1 MRYSEIFDVP
11 EDALEAKGVFN
22 ADVDSDS
29 KLHIDPSLF
38 KGCKIPEFADAYNE
52 FNGYFAKI
60 FLGLVPYA
68 KDNQKVF
75 DLLVKRLSFREIA
88 NTCLGYSKSGTH
100 GSGIGGKLAIQI
112 AKTILEIYDIGIK
125 NPVVF
130 ELMPFFE
137 EGIGA
142 DRISDMSA
150 YLLIRKLIDYT
161 QRVCRELNIPMQ
173 ASVKL
178 DGKPIELPTYRNIGY
193 VFVPNEV
200 LCDLPT
206 ATSHDDI
213 DSVCYYNDMFR
224 RRICQAIGEQW
235 KDFKNASKSRIK
247 QLLLKNPDMFKDF
260 INEYENTKHLPYNF
274 VNDKKHVMGRCFS
287 SVIRGAAD
295 NKHIQITFNNQ
306 EQAKSAI
313 SLLSKCDQIA
323 RVSLSDS
330 EDEELRNRVLN
341 VVPIDFSKV
350 ADVEQIVNKTLQ
362 KFFLT
367 RTILKEETVAFP
379 AFEEIRQLI
388 IDELKKAVNTIYVC
402 VAWFTD
408 EELRDVLLTKLNE
421 GVDVRV
427 ITYQDG
433 VNKKH
438 GVDFKEIPNIKI
450 RGERGGIMHR
460 KYCIIDNHV
469 TISGSYNWTDNA
481 SEHNDEN
488 IEIIQDWNNANT
500 CTRQFLNDWNKNHD
514 I

>member
-1 MRYSEIFDVP
+1 MRYSEIFNVSA
-11 EDALEAKGVFN
+11 EALEAKGVFN

-29 KLHIDPSLF
+29 QLHIDPSLF
-38 KGCKIPEFADAYNE
+38 KDCVIPEFADAYNK
-52 FNGYFAKI
+52 FNGYFAK
-60 FLGLVPYA
+60 LYSGLVPYA
-68 KDNQKVF
+68 RDNQKFF
-75 DLLVKRLSFREIA
+75 DHLVKSLSFREIA

-100 GSGIGGKLAIQI
+100 GSGIGGKLAIQV
-112 AKTILEIYDIGIK
+112 AKTILDIYDIGIK

-150 YLLIRKLIDYT
+150 HLLIRNLIAYT
-161 QRVCRELNIPMQ
+161 QRVCRELDIPMQ
-173 ASVKL
+173 ASVRL
-178 DGKPIELPTYRNIGY
+178 NGKPIELPTYRNIGY
-193 VFVPNEV
+193 VFVPSEV

-206 ATSHDDI
+206 ATSYDDI
-213 DSVCYYNDMFR
+213 YSVCYYNDMFR

-235 KDFKNASKSRIK
+235 KDFKNVPKSRIK
-247 QLLLKNPDMFKDF
+247 EILLENPDMFMEF
-260 INEYENTKHLPYNF
+260 INEYENTKHSPYNF
-274 VNDKKHVMGRCFS
+274 VNDKKHVMGRCFFT
-287 SVIRGAAD
+287 VIRGTAD
-295 NKHIQITFNNQ
+295 NKYVQITFNNQ
-306 EQAKSAI
+306 EQAQSAI

-341 VVPIDFSKV
+341 VLPIDFSKV
-350 ADVEQIVNKTLQ
+350 ADVEQISNIALQ
-362 KFFLT
+362 KFFMT
-367 RTILKEETVAFP
+367 RTILSEETVVAP
-379 AFEEIRQLI
+379 AFADIKKIIIEELN
-388 IDELKKAVNTIYVC
+388 KAINTIFVC

-438 GVDFKEIPNIKI
+438 GVDLKEIPNIKI
-450 RGERGGIMHR
+450 RGERGGLMHR

-469 TISGSYNWTDNA
+469 AISGSYNWTDNA
-481 SEHNDEN
+481 NEHNDEN

>member
-38 KGCKIPEFADAYNE
+38 KDCKIPEFADAYNE

-75 DLLVKRLSFREIA
+75 NLLVKRLSFREIA
-88 NTCLGYSKSGTH
+88 NTCLGYSQSGTH
-100 GSGIGGKLAIQI
+100 GSGIGGKLANQV
-112 AKTILEIYDIGIK
+112 ANTILDIYDIGIK
-125 NPVVF
+125 NPIVF

-178 DGKPIELPTYRNIGY
+178 DGKPIELPTYRSIGY

-247 QLLLKNPDMFKDF
+247 QFLLENPDMFKDF

-306 EQAKSAI
+306 EQAQSALSILLKCDTIAKI
-313 SLLSKCDQIA
+313 SLL
-323 RVSLSDS
+323 DS
-330 EDEELRNRVLN
+330 ENEELRNRVLE
-341 VVPIDFSKV
+341 VVPKTSSTL
-350 ADVEQIVNKTLQ
+350 AEVERIINISLQ
-362 KFFLT
+362 KYFLK
-367 RTILKEETVAFP
+367 RTILKEETVTISAFSD
-379 AFEEIRQLI
+379 IKKII
-388 IDELKKAVNTIYVC
+388 IDELNKALNTIYVC

-408 EELRDVLLTKLNE
+408 EDLRDVLLKKIND

-427 ITYQDG
+427 ITYRDG

-488 IEIIQDWNNANT
+488 IEIIQDWNNANA
-500 CTRQFLNDWNKNHD
+500 CTRQFLNDWDKNK
-514 I
+514 

>member
-1 MRYSEIFDVP
+1 MRYSEIFNVP

-29 KLHIDPSLF
+29 QLHIDPSLF
-38 KGCKIPEFADAYNE
+38 KNCKIPEFADAYYE
-52 FNGYFAKI
+52 FNGYFAKL
-60 FLGLVPYA
+60 FSGLVPYA
-68 KDNQKVF
+68 RGNRKFF
-75 DLLVKRLSFREIA
+75 DQLVKRLSFREIA
-88 NTCLGYSKSGTH
+88 NTCLGYSQSGTH
-100 GSGIGGKLAIQI
+100 GSGIGGKM
-112 AKTILEIYDIGIK
+112 AKQVANTILDIYDVGIK
-125 NPVVF
+125 NPIVF

-150 YLLIRKLIDYT
+150 YLLIRKLISYT

-178 DGKPIELPTYRNIGY
+178 NGKPVELPTYRNIGY

-247 QLLLKNPDMFKDF
+247 QFLLENPDMFKEF
-260 INEYENTKHLPYNF
+260 LNEYENTKHLPYNF

-287 SVIRGAAD
+287 TVIRGAVD
-295 NKHIQITFNNQ
+295 NKHLQILFNNQ
-306 EQAKSAI
+306 EQAQSVLSI
-313 SLLSKCDQIA
+313 LSKCDAIT
-323 RVSLSDS
+323 RISLLDS
-330 EDEELRNRVLN
+330 ENEELKNRVLE
-341 VVPIDFSKV
+341 VIPKTSATIAEV
-350 ADVEQIVNKTLQ
+350 QQTVNSLLQ
-362 KFFLT
+362 KYFLT
-367 RTILKEETVAFP
+367 RTILKEETITVA
-379 AFEEIRQLI
+379 AFADIKKIIIEELN
-388 IDELKKAVNTIYVC
+388 KAINIIYVC

-408 EELRDVLLTKLNE
+408 EELRDVLLKKFND
-421 GVDVRV
+421 GVDVRI
-427 ITYQDG
+427 ITYRDG

-481 SEHNDEN
+481 SERNDEN
-488 IEIIQDWNNANT
+488 IEIIQDWNNANL
-500 CTRQFLNDWNKNHD
+500 CTRQFLNDWNKKYG